1 MTQHNP
7 SKYWLFLLLF
17 LIVLSISAQVQSKKQ
32 QELENRS
39 QELQQEMKQLNTLLF
54 QGNKQQISVLSRVE
68 DLDYKITVRQNLI
81 RITNQQTNLLT
92 REINNNQKNITS
104 LRDKLKLLKEEYAAM
119 VVKSYKSKSEQSKVM
134 FLLSSSNFQQAY
146 KRLQYIKQYANYQKK
161 QGEEI
166 RVKTI
171 ALQELNKDL
180 IIQKRNKQKLIDENR
195 IAKNELEKEVKQHE
209 ILISS
214 IKQNLHKYTS
224 QIKSKQRE
232 SDKIDKEIEKIIR
245 DAIAKSNKK
254 AGKSPSSATFALTAE
269 DKILAANFTSNK
281 GRLPWPVEYG
291 VVKVRYGTQRSPID
305 RSIPIKSNG
314 VRIATN
320 KGEKVRAVFEGTVMR
335 IITPKNGN
343 NTVLIR
349 HGDYITIYKN
359 LSKIYVQN
367 GDKVK
372 TKQLIGE
379 VLTNRASGEAILSF
393 NIYKDGKFQN
403 PAHWISKMN

>member
-1 MTQHNP
+1 MTKYNQ
-7 SKYWLFLLLF
+7 SKYWLFSLLF
-17 LIVLSISAQVQSKKQ
+17 LIVFSVSIQSQNKKQ
-32 QELENRS
+32 QELENRL
-39 QELQQEMKQLNTLLF
+39 QEIQQEMKQLNTLLF
-54 QGNKQQISVLSRVE
+54 QGKKEQKSVLSRVE
-68 DLDYKITVRQNLI
+68 NLDYKITIRQNLI
-81 RITNQQTNLLT
+81 SITNQQANLLT
-92 REINNNQKNITS
+92 REINNNQKNITK

-119 VVKSYKSKSEQSKVM
+119 IVKSYKSKSEQSKVM

-146 KRLQYIKQYANYQKK
+146 KRLQYIKQYADYQKK

-166 RVKTI
+166 KIKTS

-180 IIQKRNKQKLIDENR
+180 LKQKRSKQKLIDKNR
-195 IAKNELEKEVKQHE
+195 LAKTALDNDRKQYEK
-209 ILISS
+209 LMISINKS
-214 IKQNLHKYTS
+214 LTKYTS
-224 QIKSKQRE
+224 QIKTKQKE

-245 DAIAKSNKK
+245 DAIAASNKK
-254 AGKSPSSATFALTAE
+254 AGKSSSSTTFALTPAG
-269 DKILAANFTSNK
+269 KALAKSFEANK
-281 GRLPWPVEYG
+281 GKLPWPVANG
-291 VVKVRYGTQRSPID
+291 VVKVGYGTQRSPID

-320 KGEKVRAVFEGTVMR
+320 KGEKVRAVFEGKVLR
-335 IITPKNGN
+335 IMTPKNGN

-359 LSKIYVQN
+359 LSKIYVEN
-367 GDKVK
+367 GDNVK

-379 VLTNRASGEAILSF
+379 VLTNKASGETILSF

>member
-1 MTQHNP
+1 MIQHNQ
-7 SKYWLFLLLF
+7 SKYWFFSLLF
-17 LIVLSISAQVQSKKQ
+17 LIVLSISAQAQSKKQ
-32 QELENRS
+32 QELENRI
-39 QELQQEMKQLNTLLF
+39 QELQQEMKQLNILLF
-54 QGNKQQISVLSRVE
+54 QGNKQQKSVLSRVE

-92 REINNNQKNITS
+92 REINNNQKTITN

-146 KRLQYIKQYANYQKK
+146 KRLQYIKQYADYQKK
-161 QGEEI
+161 QGKEI

-180 IIQKRNKQKLIDENR
+180 IIQKRSKQKLIDENR
-195 IAKNELEKEVKQHE
+195 KAKNELEKEVKQHE

-214 IKQNLHKYTS
+214 IKKNLYKYTS

-232 SDKIDKEIEKIIR
+232 SDKIDKQIEKIIR

-254 AGKSPSSATFALTAE
+254 AGKSSSSTTFALTAE

-281 GRLPWPVEYG
+281 GKLPWPVKG
-291 VVKVRYGTQRSPID
+291 IVKVRFGTQRSPID

-320 KGEKVRAVFEGTVMR
+320 KGEKVRAVFQGTVMR

-367 GDKVK
+367 GDNVK
-372 TKQLIGE
+372 TIQLIGE
-379 VLTNRASGEAILSF
+379 VLTNRASGETILSF

-403 PAHWISKMN
+403 PAHWIYKMN

>member
-7 SKYWLFLLLF
+7 SKYCFFLLLF
-17 LIVLSISAQVQSKKQ
+17 LIVLSISAQVQSKNK

-39 QELQQEMKQLNTLLF
+39 QEIQQEMKLLNILLF
-54 QGNKQQISVLSRVE
+54 QGKKQQKSVLSRVE

-104 LRDKLKLLKEEYAAM
+104 LRDKLKLLKEEYAAI
-119 VVKSYKSKSEQSKVM
+119 VVKSYKSKSEQRKVM

-214 IKQNLHKYTS
+214 IKQNSHKYTS
-224 QIKSKQRE
+224 QIKSKQKE

>member
-7 SKYWLFLLLF
+7 SKYCFFLLLF

-54 QGNKQQISVLSRVE
+54 QGKKQQKSVLSRVE

>member
-1 MTQHNP
+1 
-7 SKYWLFLLLF
+7 
-17 LIVLSISAQVQSKKQ
+17 VQSKNK

-39 QELQQEMKQLNTLLF
+39 QEIQQEMKLLNILLF
-54 QGNKQQISVLSRVE
+54 QGKKQQKSVLSRVE

-224 QIKSKQRE
+224 QIKSKQKE

>member
-1 MTQHNP
+1 MIQHNQ
-7 SKYWLFLLLF
+7 SKYWFFSLLF
-17 LIVLSISAQVQSKKQ
+17 LIVLSISAQAQSKKQ
-32 QELENRS
+32 QELENRI
-39 QELQQEMKQLNTLLF
+39 QELQQEMKQLNILLF
-54 QGNKQQISVLSRVE
+54 QGKKQQKSVLSRVE

-92 REINNNQKNITS
+92 REINNNQKTITN

-146 KRLQYIKQYANYQKK
+146 KRLQYIKQYADYQKK
-161 QGEEI
+161 QGKEI

-209 ILISS
+209 ILMNS
-214 IKQNLHKYTS
+214 IKKNLHKYTS

-254 AGKSPSSATFALTAE
+254 AGKSTSSTTFALTAE

-281 GRLPWPVEYG
+281 GKLPWPVKG

-349 HGDYITIYKN
+349 HGDFITIYKN

-379 VLTNRASGEAILSF
+379 VLTNRASGETILSF

-403 PAHWISKMN
+403 PAHWIYKMN

>member
-7 SKYWLFLLLF
+7 SKYWFFLLLF

-39 QELQQEMKQLNTLLF
+39 QEIQQEMKLLNILLF
-54 QGNKQQISVLSRVE
+54 QGKKQQKSVLSRVE

-119 VVKSYKSKSEQSKVM
+119 VVRSYKSKSEQSKVM

>member
-7 SKYWLFLLLF
+7 SKYCFFLLLF
-17 LIVLSISAQVQSKKQ
+17 LIVLSISAQVQSKNK

-39 QELQQEMKQLNTLLF
+39 QEIQQEMKLLNILLF
-54 QGNKQQISVLSRVE
+54 QGKKQQKSVLSRVE

-104 LRDKLKLLKEEYAAM
+104 LRDKLKLLKEEYAAI
-119 VVKSYKSKSEQSKVM
+119 VVKSYKSKSEQRKVM

-195 IAKNELEKEVKQHE
+195 IAKNELEKEVKKHE

-214 IKQNLHKYTS
+214 IKQNSHKYTS
-224 QIKSKQRE
+224 QIKSKQKE

>member
-39 QELQQEMKQLNTLLF
+39 QEIQQEMKQLNILLF
-54 QGNKQQISVLSRVE
+54 QGKKQQKSVLSRVE

-281 GRLPWPVEYG
+281 GRLPWPVENG

-393 NIYKDGKFQN
+393 NIYKEGKFQN
-403 PAHWISKMN
+403 PAHWIYKMN

>member
-7 SKYWLFLLLF
+7 SKYCFFLLLF
-17 LIVLSISAQVQSKKQ
+17 LIVLSISAQVQSKNK

-39 QELQQEMKQLNTLLF
+39 QEIQQEMKLLNILLF
-54 QGNKQQISVLSRVE
+54 QGKKQQKSVLSRVE

-224 QIKSKQRE
+224 QIKSKQKE